1 MSMRKTC
8 LWAWV
13 GLVMLLGPR
22 PAHAVGLRFSGFGDV
37 VFGLQQGQYAD
48 ANARAQFEAFGV
60 DPDPVNTMRG
70 FQITGTDFVVIADM
84 TDNFTFLG
92 EINLQAGRG
101 VANEIEL
108 DVERFFVDYKI
119 DPKFNLQTG
128 LYFTPIGYTNRF
140 LSARAWLMN
149 SIQVP
154 DFFEEELNLFPTHS
168 VGVNVHGEVPV
179 TAGGQRVSYM
189 ASVSNGRA
197 RTPDRSVYARDF
209 SKNKEVTGLVEWL
222 VPGYKDS
229 RFGVS
234 GWTGRIASL
243 RVDEYG
249 DVVDGANAQ
258 AIELRETGLDAYAI
272 VHTRLF
278 SINAEYVRSVQTDQ
292 IGTLAQPEYRTQA
305 GMAEFALHLMQ
316 GKLHPYL
323 RYDRTSV
330 PDGGGPYTSIRE
342 DAGQFTRVFV
352 PDFEA
357 VMTGAAYDL
366 NVHCRLKA
374 EYAHH
379 LRGPRQAH
387 SFAVQTAF
395 GF

>member
-1 MSMRKTC
+1 MFRTYLALSFAIAC
-8 LWAWV
+8 A
-13 GLVMLLGPR
+13 LLPVS
-22 PAHAVGLRFSGFGDV
+22 ATAQQIRFSGFGDFT
-37 VFGLQQGQYAD
+37 FGSVAGQVAD
-48 ANARAQFEAFGV
+48 PVSKQMFDLFGS
-60 DPDPVNTMRG
+60 DPDPVNTTRG
-70 FQITGTDFVVIADM
+70 FGLTGTDFVVIADM
-84 TDNFTFLG
+84 SDNFTFLG
-92 EINLQAGRG
+92 EMNLQTGRG
-101 VANEIEL
+101 GSSDLSV
-108 DVERFFVDYKI
+108 DVERFFVDYRI
-119 DPKFNLQTG
+119 DPRFSLQAG
-128 LYFTPIGYTNRF
+128 LFFTPIGYNNRF
-140 LSARAWLMN
+140 LYARAWLMN

-168 VGVNVHGEVPV
+168 VGVNVHGEFPI
-179 TAGGQRVSYM
+179 TDGGQRISYM

-209 SKNKEVTGLVEWL
+209 SSNKEVTGLVEWL
-222 VPGYKDS
+222 VPGYRDS

-234 GWTGRIASL
+234 GWTGRISSL
-243 RVDEYG
+243 RVDGYG
-249 DVVDGANAQ
+249 DVIDGAQAQ
-258 AIELRETGLDAYAI
+258 AIELRESGLDAYAI
-272 VHTRLF
+272 VNTRAF
-278 SINAEYVRSVQTDQ
+278 SINAEYVGSVQKDQ
-292 IGTLAQPEYRTQA
+292 RGELAQPEYRTQA
-305 GMAEFALHLMQ
+305 GLVEFALHLMK

-330 PDGGGPYTSIRE
+330 PDGGGPYISMRE
-342 DAGQFTRVFV
+342 DAGQFTKVFV

>member
-101 VANEIEL
+101 VSNEIEL

-128 LYFTPIGYTNRF
+128 LYFTPIGYNNRF
-140 LSARAWLMN
+140 LYARAWLMN

-154 DFFEEELNLFPTHS
+154 DFFEEELNLIPTHTIGINGYGAFGLSGGRSINWTVS
-168 VGVNVHGEVPV
+168 VG
-179 TAGGQRVSYM
+179 
-189 ASVSNGRA
+189 NGRA
-197 RTPDRSVYARDF
+197 KAPDQSVYARDF
-209 SKNKEVTGLVEWL
+209 SDNKEVTGLVEL
-222 VPGYKDS
+222 ILPGYKDS
-229 RFGVS
+229 RIGVS
-234 GWTGRIASL
+234 GWMVKIDTV
-243 RVDEYG
+243 RVDSPLFDPV
-249 DVVDGANAQ
+249 DVKTGEPMQ
-258 AIELRETGLDAYAI
+258 LEETGLDVFA
-272 VHTRLF
+272 VFNTRHFTL
-278 SINAEYVRSVQTDQ
+278 NAEWVFSWQKDQ
-292 IGTLAQPEYRTQA
+292 LGNLPNGDYDFNGGLVEA
-305 GMAEFALHLMQ
+305 ALHLRN
-316 GKLHPYL
+316 GKLHPFL
-323 RYDRTSV
+323 RYDRTEFG
-330 PDGGGPYTSIRE
+330 DGGGPYLSLRE
-342 DAGQFTRVFV
+342 DGGLVTRHYV
-352 PDFEA
+352 PEFEA
-357 VMTGAAYDL
+357 VMAGAAYDL
-366 NVHCRLKA
+366 N
-374 EYAHH
+374 AHARVKLEGSH
-379 LRGPRQAH
+379 HFSGPRQENGL
-387 SFAVQTAF
+387 AF
-395 GF
+395 QIAYGF